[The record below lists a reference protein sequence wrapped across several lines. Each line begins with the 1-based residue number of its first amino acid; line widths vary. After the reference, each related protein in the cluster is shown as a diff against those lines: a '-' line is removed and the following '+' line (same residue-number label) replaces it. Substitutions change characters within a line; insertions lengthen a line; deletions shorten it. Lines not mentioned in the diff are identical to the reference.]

1 MPGSSIPG
9 FVARYGDAL
18 RRLNGPQP
26 DAGALGTVLS
36 GRIYDPSLSPNSAG
50 LQQEA
55 AGGLGALGGAPPL
68 GSGALSPAPAP
79 VGQADQIGALGT
91 PPPAAKPDVQDQG
104 QSYWD
109 TVKDLSPAEK
119 GKIAESFEKKGVNV
133 EQQFATLQKSGQVDP
148 GMIKT
153 GPDGKVD
160 KGDMALFLLE
170 SGLRTMQA
178 AGQPGSTGV
187 GAVAT
192 GALNTMDARRG
203 RASATAGAQE
213 SQRRFDAEQAEK
225 AAELEQRRAEMGSRE
240 KTSAAE
246 QAAMDKRAS
255 EQNASAERMNRETN
269 VSRQRAAKMA
279 AGADKETFIDEET
292 GMVFW
297 RESQKPVMV
306 PDGKGGQ
313 KQLTGKTTVD
323 KSGVGDKD
331 ILTAVEKHRGTL
343 DGDATARVTLP
354 GEATPK
360 RWATMSGDEKE
371 AYLEDYTAKLR
382 SRAST
387 GTQTP
392 KAAGKNVF
400 DQFDE

>member
-68 GSGALSPAPAP
+68 GGGALSPAPAQ
-79 VGQADQIGALGT
+79 VGQADKIGALGT
-91 PPPAAKPDVQDQG
+91 PPPAAAPAAQDQG

-109 TVKDLSPAEK
+109 TVKDLSPDEK
-119 GKIAESFEKKGVNV
+119 AKIADSFEKKGVDV
-133 EQQFATLQKSGQVDP
+133 EQQFAKLQQDGQVDP
-148 GMIKT
+148 GMIKK

-203 RASATAGAQE
+203 RAAATAGAQE
-213 SQRRFDAEQAEK
+213 SSRRFAAEQAEK
-225 AAELEQRRAEMGSRE
+225 DADREQKKAEMQTTAKTAADRE
-240 KTSAAE
+240 AGENT
-246 QAAMDKRAS
+246 RAKD
-255 EQNASAERMNRETN
+255 QNASQERIAHENN
-269 VSRQRAAKMA
+269 VSRVRAARMA
-279 AGADKETFIDEET
+279 AGADKETFVDEDD
-292 GMVFW
+292 GLVYW
-297 RESQKPVMV
+297 KDGGKPVMV
-306 PDGKGGQ
+306 DDGKGGQ
-313 KQLTGKTTVD
+313 KTLHGKTQVD

-331 ILTAVEKHRGTL
+331 ILSAVEKHRGTL
-343 DGDATARVTLP
+343 DGDPIARVTIP

-371 AYLEDYTAKLR
+371 AYLEDYTTKLR

-387 GTQTP
+387 GTKTP
-392 KAAGKNVF
+392 KTAGKNVF